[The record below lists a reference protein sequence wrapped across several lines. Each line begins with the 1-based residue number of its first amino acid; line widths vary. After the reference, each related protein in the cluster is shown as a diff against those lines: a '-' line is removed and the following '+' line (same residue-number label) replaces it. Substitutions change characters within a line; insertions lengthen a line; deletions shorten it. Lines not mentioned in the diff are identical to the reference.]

1 MESSQKPAPQ
11 GEASPNTKERSTIAF
26 PYSDLDAAVEVV
38 KGIHNA
44 GGTACDMD
52 QLAAQLNMEA
62 KGGGFRMRVN
72 GAQTF
77 GLVQYERGGR
87 VVLTDLGRQ
96 VIDPA
101 TERQARMNAFLAVE
115 LYSRV
120 FEDFKGGP
128 LPPQAGLERAI
139 VKLGVGAK
147 VADRARQALL
157 RSAKQAGFF
166 EQAADR
172 LVKPSIRSVEDVK
185 DQGNNNKGG
194 PGNGSGGNGGGGD
207 EHPLIRGLLVTLP
220 KPSESWP
227 VKDRM
232 NWLIMANSIFK
243 AIYAPGTSDGN
254 GDIKINLEGDE
265 QRKQPV

>member
-1 MESSQKPAPQ
+1 MESSQKS
-11 GEASPNTKERSTIAF
+11 ASHDESAPNTKERSTIAF

-38 KGIHNA
+38 KGVHNA

-87 VVLTDLGRQ
+87 IVLTNLGRE
-96 VIDPA
+96 VIDPT
-101 TERQARMNAFLAVE
+101 TERQARVNSFLAVE

-139 VKLGVGAK
+139 VKLGVGQK

-172 LVKPSIRSVEDVK
+172 LVRPSIKTGEEPK
-185 DQGNNNKGG
+185 DQVNANRNG
-194 PGNGSGGNGGGGD
+194 GNGSAGNGGDGD
-207 EHPLIRGLLVTLP
+207 LHPLIRGLLVTLP
-220 KPSESWP
+220 KPSDAWGTS
-227 VKDRM
+227 DRM
-232 NWLIMANSIFK
+232 NWLTMANSIFN
-243 AIYAPGTSDGN
+243 AIYAKPQGDNGNVSISTSDGV
-254 GDIKINLEGDE
+254 E
-265 QRKQPV
+265 KQQTNQ